1 MTAAFYVAA
10 VVAVIATAMV
20 IVATNAVHALLEL
33 VVSLLAVAI
42 VFYVLGA
49 PFAAALEVIV
59 YAGAIMV
66 LLVFV
71 VMLLNLGDAAARRER
86 QWLASTVWIGPAVLA
101 AILLAELVY
110 MLWQGG
116 GAAPAGTIVA
126 PRQVGALLFGPY
138 LLAVELASLLLLAGL
153 VAAYHIGR
161 EAEHASEKQLEEAA
175 KEPQGEATAQ

>member
-20 IVATNAVHALLEL
+20 IVATNAIHALLEL
-33 VVSLLAVAI
+33 VVSLLAVAV

-71 VMLLNLGDAAARRER
+71 VMLLNLGDAAARQER
-86 QWLASTVWIGPAVLA
+86 QWLTSAIWIGPAVLA
-101 AILLAELVY
+101 AILLAELIY

-116 GAAPAGTIVA
+116 GAQAGTVVT

-161 EAEHASEKQLEEAA
+161 EAGRASEKQLEEAA
-175 KEPQGEATAQ
+175 KEPQGEVTAQ